1 MMWAYVMTW
10 IIFDILTF
18 FINKMMSTFLN
29 NFESIGIK
37 VKYFKVWKKRDW
49 KKAQLNLTKID
60 TWK

>member
-18 FINKMMSTFLN
+18 FINKMMRTFLN
-29 NFESIGIK
+29 NFERIGIK

-49 KKAQLNLTKID
+49 KKAQLNLTKIN

>member
-29 NFESIGIK
+29 YFEIIGIK

-60 TWK
+60 AWK